1 MKQQDVTDL
10 LIEWRR
16 GDVGSLER
24 LVPLIYDELRTVA
37 RAQLRP

>member
-24 LVPLIYDELRTVA
+24 GTLIYDELRTVA